1 MKKIRVQK
9 TVSNLFFCS
18 TGLGNHGDYLFGW
31 KGDALQKAMDAGC
44 NNDKCSVLKSQTAQ
58 ASMQCSKP
66 QQAKEDVDSCKYLS
80 ENPPCFVTRINCAN
94 FLIHSGLTE
103 LPGNMAV
110 TY

>member
-1 MKKIRVQK
+1 
-9 TVSNLFFCS
+9 VSNLFFCS

-66 QQAKEDVDSCKYLS
+66 QQAKEDVDSCKYLLLLIIPH
-80 ENPPCFVTRINCAN
+80 EIATRRNCTNFVILT
-94 FLIHSGLTE
+94 GLTE